1 MITSKIMKNYNLSL
15 IRSFD
20 ENGKKNKR
28 YSIII
33 PVYNNYLSL
42 PTLLNQLE
50 SLNNTLKKNLE
61 VVFVVDGSPDDS
73 NQFLCKNLPQKIFKS
88 KLILLSRNFGAFA
101 AIEAGIFNAS
111 GEFFAVMAADL
122 QDPIDVTIKFFST
135 LETNQFDIVIG
146 VRSSRGDPFLS
157 RFFANLYWK
166 LYKKYIQKD
175 LPLGGV
181 DFYGFNSQF
190 KDQLITLKESSNSF
204 IGLLFW
210 LGFRRK
216 FIKYNRLKRPF
227 GKSSWSI
234 SMKIR
239 YLFDSVYAFSDLP
252 IQIIQIV
259 GLLGITF
266 SLISGTFV
274 MASKIFGLIAVPGY
288 TAIVLL
294 IMFFGSL
301 NIFALSV
308 ISGYIYRSYENTKNR
323 PSYVIQKF
331 SEY

>member
-1 MITSKIMKNYNLSL
+1 MKNYNLSL

-20 ENGKKNKR
+20 ETGKKNKR

-42 PTLLNQLE
+42 PTLLNQLD

-73 NQFLCKNLPQKIFKS
+73 YQFLCNNLPQKNFSS

-101 AIEAGIFNAS
+101 AIEAGILNAS
-111 GEFFAVMAADL
+111 GKFFAVMAADL

-135 LETNQFDIVIG
+135 LETNKFDIVIG

-181 DFYGFNSQF
+181 DFYGFNSKF
-190 KDQLITLKESSNSF
+190 RDQLITLKESSNAF

-210 LGFRRK
+210 LGYRRK
-216 FIKYNRLKRPF
+216 FIKYDRFKRPF

-252 IQIIQIV
+252 IQIIQIF
-259 GLLGITF
+259 GLIGISF

-274 MASKIFGLIAVPGY
+274 MASKFFGVIAVPGY

-301 NIFALSV
+301 NIFALSI
-308 ISGYIYRSYENTKNR
+308 ISGYIYRSYENTKDR
-323 PSYVIQKF
+323 KSVV
-331 SEY
+331 

>member
-1 MITSKIMKNYNLSL
+1 MKSYNLNL
-15 IRSFD
+15 IKSFD
-20 ENGKKNKR
+20 KNGKKNKR

-61 VVFVVDGSPDDS
+61 VVFVIDGSPDDS
-73 NQFLCKNLPQKIFKS
+73 YQFLCNNLSQKIFS
-88 KLILLSRNFGAFA
+88 SRLILLSRNFGAFA
-101 AIEAGIFNAS
+101 AIEAGILNAS

-175 LPLGGV
+175 LPHGGV
-181 DFYGFNSQF
+181 DFYSFNSKF
-190 KDQLITLKESSNSF
+190 KDQLIKLKESSNSF

-210 LGFRRK
+210 LGYRRK
-216 FIKYNRLKRPF
+216 FIKYNRFKRPF

-239 YLFDSVYAFSDLP
+239 YLLDSVYAFSDLP

-259 GLLGITF
+259 GLLGISF
-266 SLISGTFV
+266 SFISGTFV
-274 MASKIFGLIAVPGY
+274 MASKFFGVIAVPGY

-294 IMFFGSL
+294 IMFFGFL
-301 NIFALSV
+301 NILALSIV
-308 ISGYIYRSYENTKNR
+308 AGYVYRAYENTKSR
-323 PSYVIQKF
+323 PKYVVIKTTDYNF
-331 SEY
+331 